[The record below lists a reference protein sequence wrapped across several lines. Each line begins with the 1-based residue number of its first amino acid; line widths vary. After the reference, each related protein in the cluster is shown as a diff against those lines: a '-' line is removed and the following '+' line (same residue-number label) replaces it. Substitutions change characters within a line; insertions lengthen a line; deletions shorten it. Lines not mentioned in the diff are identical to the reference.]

1 MNAWVR
7 NEINDDMLS
16 ELLSRVGRGGRKGGG
31 GGGGGSIVQSPTINP
46 KMLSAAA
53 SSPSSGQPALD
64 DKYLTSAVINDARD
78 DGTHAPEV
86 AKLGVMS
93 YMNNPEWKALD
104 AEEKQVTKS
113 MSGAGAFWNWAT
125 AGRHYDSV
133 ATRLNI
139 LRTQKNDIEK
149 RAWESAAIEASRR
162 AQAEAENQKFAD
174 DMIRPL
180 VEGAKTMREGQLHE
194 ATLKKMSADAE
205 QSLAAAEAS
214 RALAKERGGKPQYVE
229 TSPGASL
236 FDPASKKFVATAPLT
251 PSQRD
256 TGSGPRSGQPANGK
270 FDTWEEVYDWAT
282 KRANEH
288 FAGQTDV
295 WKMQHQNW
303 QKEDVPIVVN
313 KLITEIGWDP
323 TSKTK
328 FETRSGGSTAPVV
341 AKPSQ
346 AGPPVG
352 TMRNGYRFLG
362 GDPKDPNRWE
372 KIGGN

>member
-64 DKYLTSAVINDARD
+64 DKYLTSAVISDARD

-214 RALAKERGGKPQYVE
+214 RALAGSRG
-229 TSPGASL
+229 TSKLEEDKIRAEIDKLRAEAAASRSSAARQ
-236 FDPASKKFVATAPLT
+236 DPRVAMSPN
-251 PSQRD
+251 S
-256 TGSGPRSGQPANGK
+256 K

-295 WKMQHQNW
+295 WKMQHPNW
-303 QKEDVPIVVN
+303 QKEDLPIVVN

-328 FETRSGGSTAPVV
+328 FETRGGGSTAPVI

-346 AGPPVG
+346 HGPPVG
-352 TMRNGYRFLG
+352 TMRNGYKFLG